1 MNPMR
6 RWVTGSGAATNTKM
20 KSLTDT
26 LAAVGLIRPVRQ
38 SGFCP
43 ACKGWVS
50 GDDNPTQLAQRE
62 VNPAALT
69 VLIVLIVAV
78 LAWILTIVQ
87 SRSMATM
94 GRNMGLG
101 SLSAFTSTW
110 VVMMAAMM
118 LPSALP
124 LVYEFAH
131 ASERR
136 RGWQVATAA
145 MGVTYLSVWLLF
157 GILSYVVY
165 RLANM
170 PWSDQPLVG
179 GLALVFAAFYA
190 LTPVKRHSEAHCR
203 ELCALHGP
211 LPFNLLRSA
220 LVVGTRYGLSCLGCT
235 AGLMVAAVLIGM
247 TSLGWMVIIGGLIL
261 VYKLAP
267 SLEGKYRILFSS
279 AIAVLGI
286 VYIIL
291 A

>member
-1 MNPMR
+1 MRPMR
-6 RWVTGSGAATNTKM
+6 IWVSGSGAATSTKM
-20 KSLTDT
+20 KSPTDL
-26 LAAVGLIRPVRQ
+26 LAAAGFIRPARR

-43 ACKGWVS
+43 ACKGWVA
-50 GDDNPTQLAQRE
+50 GAEDPPQAAHRE

-69 VLIVLIVAV
+69 VLIVLVVAV
-78 LAWILTIVQ
+78 LAWILTFVQ
-87 SRSMATM
+87 SRSMASM
-94 GRNMGLG
+94 GSSMGWG
-101 SLSAFTSTW
+101 SLPSFASTW

-131 ASERR
+131 RSERR

-145 MGVTYLSVWLLF
+145 MGSAYLSVWLVF
-157 GILSYVVY
+157 GLLCYVVY
-165 RLANM
+165 RLVNM
-170 PWSDQPLVG
+170 PWPDQPLVG
-179 GLALVFAAFYA
+179 GLVLVFAALYA
-190 LTPVKRHSEAHCR
+190 LTPIKRSSEARCR

-235 AGLMVAAVLIGM
+235 AGLMVSAVIIGM
-247 TSLGWMVIIGGLIL
+247 TSLGWMVIISGLVL
-261 VYKLAP
+261 AYKLAP
-267 SLEGKYRILFSS
+267 ALEGKYRLLLSS

-286 VYIIL
+286 AYIVL